1 MIILEEMLL
10 IIELSKRGEFL
21 NGVKFVYEYNSVGDF
36 KEDMCY
42 VMIGCLMLID
52 DDMMVVVIC

>member
-1 MIILEEMLL
+1 MIILEEKLL

-21 NGVKFVYEYNSVGDF
+21 NGVKFVYKYNSVGDF

-42 VMIGCLMLID
+42 VMIGCLMVKND
-52 DDMMVVVIC
+52 EMVVVIC